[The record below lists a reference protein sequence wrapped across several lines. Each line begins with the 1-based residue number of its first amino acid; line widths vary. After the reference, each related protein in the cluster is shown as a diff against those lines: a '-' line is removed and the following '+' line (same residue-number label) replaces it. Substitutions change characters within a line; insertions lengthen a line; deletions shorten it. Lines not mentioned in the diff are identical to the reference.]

1 MTHLVEI
8 EDQVKFTDIV
18 EIFIE
23 NLDEVVNSL
32 EIRKVVVSDVD
43 TDAEVEAS
51 VATIDNLE
59 ITKLHKHFKASA
71 VQHDTMR
78 GWLGSWFRQ

>member
-43 TDAEVEAS
+43 TDAEVEAG

-59 ITKLHKHFKASA
+59 ITKLQNHNTASA
-71 VQHDTMR
+71 VQHDTMH
-78 GWLGSWFRQ
+78 G